1 MRVHHLFP
9 ALVWLAASIGAML
22 GAAAAEDRSAVFT
35 VPLVPVFAEAENA
48 ARAQEI
54 AQARGRREAMDILL
68 RRLTAKDDWAYL
80 PRLASGQSAPAD
92 AGVAEMDGAGT
103 GAITVKQAVALAPED
118 LPRLELSFAPFGEKT
133 SPTTYRAQ
141 VTYRFSPQ
149 EVRRLLQEARLP
161 YSEQQ
166 TRQALI
172 LPLLE
177 TDQGLYLWEA
187 KNPWARAWLARPLDA
202 ELTPLVLPTGDPEDV
217 QAITAEEVRSF
228 DQQGLRALAVRYGVP
243 QVIVAHGRLQEEAG
257 EQRLSVRFLD
267 GYLDGRSDARRRI
280 DAGSS
285 AQLYGEAS
293 SVQTA
298 GRPGAALASAFFRA
312 PEGDFPRLARRAVE
326 GTVASFAD
334 EWKAQ
339 TLVDHSAQRRFR
351 LTAWFDGLDDWAEIR
366 TALENTP
373 LVRDMDQGAFTN
385 ESTVIVVTAIGT
397 APQFE
402 LAMRQSGLD
411 VWRAQES
418 WHVAE
423 IARARRLKERFVPVS
438 ADEAAAL
445 DAVPE
450 GVNRP
455 GGLGDME
462 DERPIIGRDGT
473 YQDVP
478 RRGDDG
484 TVPDLPDD
492 LFGEEPAPLQ
502 PGTPPEEDDP
512 FADGVY

>member
-1 MRVHHLFP
+1 MRVLLIVL
-9 ALVWLAASIGAML
+9 LVLASGGLAS
-22 GAAAAEDRSAVFT
+22 GAAAQDRSAVFT
-35 VPLVPVFAEAENA
+35 VPQVPVFAEAENA
-48 ARAQEI
+48 ARAQAI

-68 RRLTAKDDWAYL
+68 RRLTAKEDWAYL
-80 PRLASGQSAPAD
+80 PRLAAGEPAPAS
-92 AGVAEMDGAGT
+92 AGVPETDAAYAGAV
-103 GAITVKQAVALAPED
+103 TVKQPVALTADD
-118 LPRLELSFAPFGEKT
+118 LPRIELSFAPFGEKT

-141 VTYRFSPQ
+141 VTYRFAPDA
-149 EVRRLLQEARLP
+149 VRRLLQEARLP

-166 TRQALI
+166 TRQALV

-177 TDQGLYLWEA
+177 TDRGLYLWEA
-187 KNPWARAWLARPLDA
+187 KNPWARAWLARPLTG
-202 ELTPLVLPTGDPEDV
+202 ELTPLVLPKGDPADV
-217 QAITAEEVRSF
+217 ETITAEEARAF
-228 DQQGLRALAVRYGVP
+228 DQEALRTLAVRYGVP
-243 QVIVAHGRLQEEAG
+243 QVIVALGRLQEEAG
-257 EQRLSVRFLD
+257 EQRLSVQFLD

-293 SVQTA
+293 SVRTA
-298 GRPGAALASAFFRA
+298 GRPGAALASSFFRA

-326 GTVASFAD
+326 GTVAGYAD

-339 TLVDHSAQRRFR
+339 TLVDHSAERRFR

-366 TALENTP
+366 TALESTP

-411 VWRAQES
+411 VWRARES
-418 WHVAE
+418 WHIAGL
-423 IARARRLKERFVPVS
+423 ARAARLKERFVPVGATE
-438 ADEAAAL
+438 ADAL

-455 GGLGDME
+455 GEIRSIE
-462 DERPIIGRDGT
+462 DEFARPDTPPR
-473 YQDVP
+473 P
-478 RRGDDG
+478 RRSDDAD
-484 TVPDLPDD
+484 VPDLPDD
-492 LFGEEPAPLQ
+492 LFGDAPEPLEAGDAEEV
-502 PGTPPEEDDP
+502 EDDP
-512 FADGVY
+512 FGGVY